1 MFQTLT
7 LPVFEKTQSSTAVS
21 SQFSMIY
28 KKNKLDSINHLNLS
42 FKPMQVKEEFLE
54 WCFLSLNWQ
63 NSITQLQLNKVII
76 FFLHVIKHIHF
87 SLTDKTQLMFKYMY
101 HKQLFFSWK
110 TVGLLMTPS
119 SQSQHSPPKNHFLKN

>member
-1 MFQTLT
+1 MTRLYCTWILYKKKPTLT

-54 WCFLSLNWQ
+54 
-63 NSITQLQLNKVII
+63 
-76 FFLHVIKHIHF
+76 
-87 SLTDKTQLMFKYMY
+87 
-101 HKQLFFSWK
+101 
-110 TVGLLMTPS
+110 
-119 SQSQHSPPKNHFLKN
+119 